1 MTDELRAA
9 IERLNRQE
17 LARLHRIEAAAERL
31 GVGRSTL
38 YGLMDSG
45 QLRSV
50 KIGKNRL
57 VPESAIV
64 EFIGRLESEAA
75 TA

>member
-1 MTDELRAA
+1 MTAQLEAA
-9 IERLNRQE
+9 I
-17 LARLHRIEAAAERL
+17 AKLHRIEAAADRL

-38 YGLMDSG
+38 YGLMNSG

-57 VPESAIV
+57 IPESAIV
-64 EFIGRLESEAA
+64 EFIGRLEAEHA
-75 TA
+75 